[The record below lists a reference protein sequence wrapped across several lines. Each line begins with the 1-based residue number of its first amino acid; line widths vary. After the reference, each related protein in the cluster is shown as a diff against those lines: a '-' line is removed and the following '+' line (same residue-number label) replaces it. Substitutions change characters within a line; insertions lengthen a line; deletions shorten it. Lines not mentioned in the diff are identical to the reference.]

1 MVQTVCRKERIQEMN
16 LQKMYDEL
24 NISENVL
31 AFCTKIEEDL
41 KQRFDA
47 IDQMAEYNQLKVL
60 KAMQKNKVSDIHF
73 ALPLILLTDCTLPS
87 DQ

>member
-1 MVQTVCRKERIQEMN
+1 MN

-47 IDQMAEYNQLKVL
+47 IDQMAEKLHWFVHSSL
-60 KAMQKNKVSDIHF
+60 VEHMH
-73 ALPLILLTDCTLPS
+73 
-87 DQ
+87 